1 MARVQKAVR
10 GVFERPAGS
19 DSWWIHYY
27 DFVTVSV
34 VERRLVGTGMR
45 LISTTNVSSRCW
57 QV

>member
-1 MARVQKAVR
+1 MARVRKAVR

-27 DFVTVSV
+27 DGNGKRL
-34 VERRLVGTGMR
+34 EKRLVGTGML